1 MPKWSPWR
9 LWKGTLRIRRFG
21 TIHKN
26 PSINLPTK
34 QETFLN
40 SYRQID
46 DPELR
51 RIVGDSPVMGI
62 HLGLRGP
69 NGIVRLGDPIYVGV
83 PDDEVPSTL
92 WPSQLHRWDSCEIS
106 EYEWSPEAKVAN
118 KHEKRSPRSMMRYQY
133 NFTHRIYDCA
143 CETFSIGNNWWF
155 GRTIVKIIISN
166 VIVII
171 VMKNFVLQA
180 SLKRAMTSGIK

>member
-1 MPKWSPWR
+1 MHLHYGRSGNRNEECQSGASEDSEKVRWEYIASKR
-9 LWKGTLRIRRFG
+9 YN
-21 TIHKN
+21 KN
-26 PSINLPTK
+26 PPMLPIK

-92 WPSQLHRWDSCEIS
+92 WPSQLYRWDSCEIS
-106 EYEWSPEAKVAN
+106 EYEWSPEAKVAD
-118 KHEKRSPRSMMRYQY
+118 KHEKRSPRSKMRYQY

-143 CETFSIGNNWWF
+143 CETFPIGNNWWF
-155 GRTIVKIIISN
+155 GRTIRSCN
-166 VIVII
+166 Y
-171 VMKNFVLQA
+171 
-180 SLKRAMTSGIK
+180 